1 MGSTDCA
8 VVVMPGPR
16 VMVRGVVP
24 RLEPEDD
31 PGIHGSNRAT
41 ALRCFVDCRGKPG
54 NDSTRWKAGPWL
66 TGPEHKP

>member
-1 MGSTDCA
+1 MRSTDSA

-41 ALRCFVDCRGKPG
+41 PRHPMDCRVKPG
-54 NDSTRWKAGPWL
+54 NDNGGSSVGQRL
-66 TGPEHKP
+66 TGQET